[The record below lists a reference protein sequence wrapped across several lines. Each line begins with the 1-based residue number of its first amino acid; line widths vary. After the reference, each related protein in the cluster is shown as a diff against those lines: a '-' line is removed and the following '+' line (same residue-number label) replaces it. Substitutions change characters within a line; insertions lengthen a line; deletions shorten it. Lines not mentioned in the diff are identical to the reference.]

1 IRFDPGLFDGFE
13 HGARLLAARRQ
24 FAMDR
29 RIMAGEPQRDRVG
42 VAANDCSLAF
52 VQSPRWL
59 RQTRLAADKS
69 GPLRGK
75 LDFEIAL
82 GSNRF
87 EANSDGALKRL
98 GWSFFG
104 CAFRFDV
111 GAHALLPLP
120 VFTGRGGFQL
130 NATLTALSGSSCPKQ
145 R

>member
-1 IRFDPGLFDGFE
+1 PNGSLVKFDAMETVVEHCGEIFRNATHAARTNRFDPGLFDGFE

-75 LDFEIAL
+75 VDFEIAL

-98 GWSFFG
+98 RWS
-104 CAFRFDV
+104 
-111 GAHALLPLP
+111 
-120 VFTGRGGFQL
+120 
-130 NATLTALSGSSCPKQ
+130 
-145 R
+145 